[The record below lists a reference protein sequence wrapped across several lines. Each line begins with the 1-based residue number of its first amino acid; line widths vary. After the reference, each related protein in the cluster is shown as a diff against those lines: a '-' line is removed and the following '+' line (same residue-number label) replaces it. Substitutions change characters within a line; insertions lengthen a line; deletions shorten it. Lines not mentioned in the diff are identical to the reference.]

1 MSDLLQEIDEAIKRE
16 NAAKMWRENG
26 PFLIG
31 GLVLLV
37 ALTGAFA
44 AWNAW
49 ELKKNTQQTNLL
61 VSALET
67 PYPQTALSAA
77 AQALSGKHRAMA
89 QLQAAGLEAQAGKN
103 DEALKLY
110 RLVAADSSAPGLWRD
125 LATLMA
131 VRLDWS
137 ATPTPEAAKT
147 LSAELKPLLAKNN
160 AWRLHALVQAAT
172 ISAEGLQD
180 YKGALSMLND
190 VISNAATAPSL
201 RERAVALDHLYAMK
215 IAATTPQKKTEKTP
229 TAKDSVETEP
239 KG

>member
-16 NAAKMWRENG
+16 NAEKMWRENG
-26 PFLIG
+26 PYLIG

-37 ALTGAFA
+37 VLTGAFA

-49 ELKKNTQQTNLL
+49 TLKQNTAQTNLL

-67 PYPQTALSAA
+67 PYPQTALKAA
-77 AQALSGKHRAMA
+77 TAALSGKHRAIA
-89 QLQAAGLEAQAGKN
+89 QLQEAGLEAQAGKN
-103 DEALKLY
+103 ADALKLY
-110 RLVAADSSAPGLWRD
+110 RVVAADSSAPGIWRD

-137 ATPTPEAAKT
+137 EKPDAATAKT

-160 AWRLHALVQAAT
+160 AWRLHAAVQAAM

-180 YKGALSMLND
+180 YKGALGLLND
-190 VISNAATAPSL
+190 VLSNAATPQSL
-201 RERAVALDHLYAMK
+201 RERAVAMDHLYALK
-215 IAATTPQKKTEKTP
+215 VPATPVQKKTDLAP
-229 TAKDSVETEP
+229 VIKDSVETEP